1 MITERHW
8 YNFTPDEVL
17 KALASSREGL
27 TEKEVET
34 RLAEYGANK
43 LKEKGRASP
52 ALLLLKQFASPM
64 VYILLIVV
72 FVEAF
77 VLDSLTDAGVI
88 LFIVLLNAVI
98 GFVQE
103 LRAEHAL
110 EALKKMTSPMA
121 RVRRNKVEH
130 DIPAGNL
137 VPGDIL
143 ILEGGDKVP
152 ADARL
157 LEAAGLSVDESP
169 LTGESVPIDKIST
182 TLKGRVVLADMVNMV
197 HMGTSVAGGRG
208 SAVVTA
214 TGMDTQFGRI
224 VAQVQE
230 TKPPLT
236 PLQKN
241 VAKLGR
247 YIAYLVVGIVILI
260 VAIGIGRGYGFA
272 EIFLLGVAAIVSA
285 IPEELIV
292 MVTVALSLG
301 MRRMAAKKALVRR
314 LQAVE
319 TMGAVTVIC
328 SDKTGTLTEGEMTV
342 QEIFVDNRTIE
353 VTGNGYNPQGDFIFK
368 GQKIEPLKDEA
379 LALAMKIA
387 VLANDTHLEH
397 KDGRY
402 QILGDP
408 TEGALLTVALKA
420 GIDRDQLRKE
430 YPRISELPFQSDS
443 RYLATLHK
451 NSDSSG
457 ITYVEGSFDE
467 VLSMSRYIYEN
478 GQVQEMSAE
487 KRLQIRQVNDNMAS
501 RALRVAGLAY
511 YNCEDFSNQVCI
523 TDIEGQITFVALTG
537 MIDPPR
543 EEVKSAIA
551 ACNSAGIKVVMITG
565 DQKVTARAIA
575 IQLGIPAEEVLT
587 GQELTTLSREELANR
602 IDKVQVF
609 ARVEPLQKLKVV
621 EALKNRGQ
629 IVAMTGDGVND
640 APALRASDIGVAMGI
655 KGTDV
660 ARESSDI
667 VLADDNFTA
676 IVSAVEE
683 GRIIFSNI
691 RRSVFFLLS
700 TSLGELFTWA
710 IVLLAGLPLPV
721 AAVQILWINL
731 VTDGACVTPLGI
743 EPKHGD
749 VMNKPPQ
756 NPRSGILY
764 PGMLYRMFFMSMIM
778 AGGTVGLFYWELHTS
793 GLDQARTIAFC
804 TIVSFQ
810 WFNALNSRSSHQ
822 SVFKIGFLSNRWL
835 MIGLPVAVVLQL
847 LVVYAPPMQELFHT
861 VPLSASQWGILF
873 GVSASVWILE
883 EIRKAVVPHLFDQG
897 K

>member
-1 MITERHW
+1 
-8 YNFTPDEVL
+8 
-17 KALASSREGL
+17 
-27 TEKEVET
+27 
-34 RLAEYGANK
+34 
-43 LKEKGRASP
+43 
-52 ALLLLKQFASPM
+52 
-64 VYILLIVV
+64 
-72 FVEAF
+72 
-77 VLDSLTDAGVI
+77 
-88 LFIVLLNAVI
+88 
-98 GFVQE
+98 
-103 LRAEHAL
+103 
-110 EALKKMTSPMA
+110 
-121 RVRRNKVEH
+121 
-130 DIPAGNL
+130 
-137 VPGDIL
+137 
-143 ILEGGDKVP
+143 
-152 ADARL
+152 
-157 LEAAGLSVDESP
+157 
-169 LTGESVPIDKIST
+169 
-182 TLKGRVVLADMVNMV
+182 
-197 HMGTSVAGGRG
+197 
-208 SAVVTA
+208 
-214 TGMDTQFGRI
+214 
-224 VAQVQE
+224 
-230 TKPPLT
+230 
-236 PLQKN
+236 
-241 VAKLGR
+241 
-247 YIAYLVVGIVILI
+247 
-260 VAIGIGRGYGFA
+260 
-272 EIFLLGVAAIVSA
+272 
-285 IPEELIV
+285 
-292 MVTVALSLG
+292 

-420 GIDRDQLRKE
+420 GMDRDQLRKE

-457 ITYVEGSFDE
+457 ITYVEGSFE
-467 VLSMSRYIYEN
+467 EILSMSRYIYEN
-478 GQVQEMSAE
+478 GRVQEMTE
-487 KRLQIRQVNDNMAS
+487 DKRLQIRQVNEDMAT
-501 RALRVAGLAY
+501 RALRVAGLGY
-511 YNCEDFSNQVCI
+511 YNCEDFNNQVCI
-523 TDIEGQITFVALTG
+523 TDIEGQIIFVALTG
-537 MIDPPR
+537 IIDPPR

-575 IQLGIPAEEVLT
+575 IQLGIPAEELLT
-587 GQELTTLSREELANR
+587 GQELATLSREELANR

-764 PGMLYRMFFMSMIM
+764 PGMLYRMFFMSIIM
-778 AGGTVGLFYWELHTS
+778 AGGTVGLFYWELQTS

-835 MIGLPVAVVLQL
+835 MIGLPVAIVLQL
-847 LVVYAPPMQELFHT
+847 LVIYAPPLQELFHT

-883 EIRKAVVPHLFDQG
+883 EIRKAVVPHLFDRG